1 MNKLPVQMA
10 ETTSESQYQT
20 PPTHLRTVDLET
32 GELFELPPEEE
43 DETDDYYG
51 EV

>member
-1 MNKLPVQMA
+1 MSEM
-10 ETTSESQYQT
+10 TSESQSQT
-20 PPTHLRTVDLET
+20 SSTRLKAVDLET

-51 EV
+51 EI